1 MVNVQERPG
10 ATKIRD
16 LEQKFIYEI
25 CGIYDAEIRFLEA
38 QQMMLQCVKNSQLK
52 SMISSHI
59 QETQQQIKN
68 LEQVFSTMGQQPQR
82 INCDAA
88 AGLVSDGQKL
98 MLLTAE
104 SPEILDLCLANGQ
117 AKVEQFE
124 ITCYRALV
132 KGAEQ
137 MQQKQV
143 MQLLQQNLQQEEQ
156 TFQKIEQSI
165 PQLLQ
170 QAMSTSGN
178 KR

>member
-16 LEQKFIYEI
+16 LEQKFLYEI
-25 CGIYDAEIRFLEA
+25 CGIYNAEIRFLEA
-38 QQMMLQCVKNSQLK
+38 QQMMSQCAKNSQIK
-52 SMISSHI
+52 SMLSSHI

-82 INCDAA
+82 VNCDTA

-98 MLLTAE
+98 MLLTSE
-104 SPEILDLCLANGQ
+104 SPELLDLCLAGGQ

-124 ITCYRALV
+124 ISCYRALV

-156 TFQKIEQSI
+156 TFQKIEQLM

-170 QAMSTSGN
+170 QVSTSSN